1 MWMCNRCQAIN
12 DDDVT
17 RCPKCGWEEQP
28 KAATAVPPAAAPN
41 AAMPTVAGPQAAG
54 PQVAPTPAPAT
65 PAGTESRAA
74 ALTGG
79 LLSPSEMML
88 FQGDRFVG
96 AASPM
101 GIRAPL
107 IGRQTEVPNVALA
120 RVAMAAAF
128 IANEHCG
135 ALRFSVDQQKG
146 MLGLSKASAL
156 FARPTDTRP
165 EWPAGCLEALIV
177 SMLGAPTKVNEIVYA
192 LVAADAA
199 FVESEVLGQI
209 ADALRERGILQWE
222 NPNLPGL
229 SWSTNVL
236 TEYGQLVLERSVI
249 APVEA
254 LVTNYRRNNTET
266 WKLLDREIANAFQ
279 RRHVG

>member
-17 RCPKCGWEEQP
+17 RCPKCGWEQQP
-28 KAATAVPPAAAPN
+28 KAEAVAPPAAVPN
-41 AAMPTVAGPQAAG
+41 AAVSGTAGAQA
-54 PQVAPTPAPAT
+54 VAPQPAPAA
-65 PAGTESRAA
+65 PAGTENRAA

-120 RVAMAAAF
+120 RIATAVAF
-128 IANEHCG
+128 IANEHAG

-156 FARPTDTRP
+156 YVRPTDTKP
-165 EWPAGCLEALIV
+165 EWPAGCLEALLL
-177 SMLGAPTKVNEIVYA
+177 SMLGVPTKAGEIVYA

-209 ADALRERGILQWE
+209 ADALRERGILEWE

-236 TEYGQLVLERSVI
+236 TEYGQLALERSVI

-254 LVTNYRRNNTET
+254 MASGFRRNKTET
-266 WKLLDREIANAFQ
+266 WKLLDREIATAFQ
-279 RRHVG
+279 RRHV